1 MLVIRYNSLKLFNR
15 HRIDN
20 RKVALNSEF
29 VISDSSCSF
38 LYLMNV
44 STCTMVLFDK

>member
-1 MLVIRYNSLKLFNR
+1 MLVIRYNSLKLFNK
-15 HRIDN
+15 HRNDN
-20 RKVALNSEF
+20 RN
-29 VISDSSCSF
+29 ISDSSCSF